1 MKQIISWVLQN
12 SDIIIFL
19 ANLNEYVK
27 WKENKYYSESSFSFL
42 NYIQLDKIN
51 LSERT
56 VNIKV

>member
-27 WKENKYYSESSFSFL
+27 WKENKDYSESSFSFL